1 MTLSPVRR
9 PVRTRT
15 TVPLLLVALV
25 ALLAPA
31 AARAQSCTAVTF
43 DPPISGGLDFG
54 RLYVSS
60 GPSGTATLD
69 ANTGFVSAS
78 GRLVAAQT
86 GAPLSIRVTDASPD
100 CEFLLTITPASRDL
114 ATSFT
119 AVADRIA
126 VLEGTLLNAD
136 PGQREWLVR
145 MNNGVARIAV
155 GGVLQMNTSSDLIDS
170 YIATFTVS
178 ADPP

>member
-1 MTLSPVRR
+1 MTLSQVCHPARKR
-9 PVRTRT
+9 QAG
-15 TVPLLLVALV
+15 PLLLVALGV
-25 ALLAPA
+25 LLIPA
-31 AARAQSCTAVTF
+31 AARAQSCTAVAF
-43 DPPISGGLDFG
+43 DPPVSGELDFG

-60 GPSGTATLD
+60 GPSGTATLNP
-69 ANTGFVSAS
+69 ATGSVSTS

-100 CEFLLTITPASRDL
+100 CEFLLTITPASRDF
-114 ATSFT
+114 APAFT
-119 AVADRIA
+119 VVADRIA

-145 MNNGVARIAV
+145 MTDGIARIAV
-155 GGVLQMNTSSDLIDS
+155 GGVLQMNTGSDLIDS
-170 YIATFTVS
+170 YTASFTVS

>member
-1 MTLSPVRR
+1 MTRSRVFR
-9 PVRTRT
+9 PVGNRAAW
-15 TVPLLLVALV
+15 PLLLAALG

-31 AARAQSCTAVTF
+31 VAQAQSCTSVTL
-43 DPPISGGLDFG
+43 DPPLSGQLDFG
-54 RLYVSS
+54 RLYVSA
-60 GPSGTATLD
+60 GPSGTATLNP
-69 ANTGFVSAS
+69 ATGFVSTT

-86 GAPLSIRVTDASPD
+86 GAALSVRLTDASPD
-100 CEFLLTITPASRDL
+100 CEFLFTITPASRDL
-114 ATSFT
+114 APLFPV
-119 AVADRIA
+119 VADRIA

-170 YIATFTVS
+170 YTATFTVS
-178 ADPP
+178 AAPP